1 MHICLQEIHIFSPG
15 PNIWACH
22 LPLSVPF
29 ISSPYLKLLFRVA
42 RLRVILHFR
51 VIFLDNSV
59 KLSAVLLEE
68 VTNYSLTFQIAWECV
83 S

>member
-15 PNIWACH
+15 SNIWACP

-29 ISSPYLKLLFRVA
+29 IRSPYLKLLFWLA

-59 KLSAVLLEE
+59 KLSAVFLEE
-68 VTNYSLTFQIAWECV
+68 ATNYSLTFQI

>member
-22 LPLSVPF
+22 LPF